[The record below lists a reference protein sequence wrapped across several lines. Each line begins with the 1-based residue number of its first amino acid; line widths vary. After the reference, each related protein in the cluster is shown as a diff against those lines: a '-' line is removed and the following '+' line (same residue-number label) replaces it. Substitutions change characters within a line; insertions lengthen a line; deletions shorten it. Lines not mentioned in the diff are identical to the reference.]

1 MAQNTKIN
9 RVQAIISR
17 NVSEIIQFSLR
28 NPKIGMVFIP
38 EVKVSSDFSY
48 AKIYVSF
55 IDNKD
60 IEDRMEAL
68 NKSKGFIRSELAK
81 RMDTRRVP
89 EIIFVKDDTYE
100 KVQHL
105 NEILSKK

>member
-9 RVQAIISR
+9 RIQAIISR

-38 EVKVSSDFSY
+38 EVRVSSDFSY

-55 IDNKD
+55 IDNNNID
-60 IEDRMEAL
+60 ERMDAL
-68 NKSKGFIRSELAK
+68 NKSRGFIRSELAK
-81 RMDTRRVP
+81 RMDIRRVP

-100 KVQHL
+100 KVRHL
-105 NEILSKK
+105 DEILAKK